1 MKNIINK
8 ILKLFGCTPKR
19 TFLIGCDPV
28 EKNGQFKYIATL
40 IKREFRIF
48 GIIYKTTYENRN

>member
-1 MKNIINK
+1 MKR
-8 ILKLFGCTPKR
+8 ILNTIMKFLGCTPLN
-19 TFLIGCDPV
+19 TFFIGCDPV